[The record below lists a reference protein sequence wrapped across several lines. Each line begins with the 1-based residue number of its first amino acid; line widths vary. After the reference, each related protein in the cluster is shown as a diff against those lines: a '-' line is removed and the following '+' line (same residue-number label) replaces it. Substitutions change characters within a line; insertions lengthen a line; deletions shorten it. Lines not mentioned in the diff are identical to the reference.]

1 MFLKKTDAPLHNTVE
16 CSASETCPLRWQEWL
31 LTLFFYIILSTITI
45 IIIIIIIISS
55 VFSSIV
61 IHILSW

>member
-1 MFLKKTDAPLHNTVE
+1 MFLKKTDAPLHNTVD

-31 LTLFFYIILSTITI
+31 LTLFFDIILIT

-55 VFSSIV
+55 VFSSKY
-61 IHILSW
+61 